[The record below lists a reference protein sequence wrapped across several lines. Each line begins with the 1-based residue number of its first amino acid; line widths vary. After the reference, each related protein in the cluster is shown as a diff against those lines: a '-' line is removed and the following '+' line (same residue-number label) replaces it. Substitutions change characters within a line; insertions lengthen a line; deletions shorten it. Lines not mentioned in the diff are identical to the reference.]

1 MFFKNPT
8 EFYPRPDAS
17 RNIKHEFLDK
27 VRFAGDVYL
36 RLKRRV
42 PLDVESP
49 ETIECDWGIRSVGKR
64 NQTS

>member
-49 ETIECDWGIRSVGKR
+49 ETIECDWGLAASEKGIK
-64 NQTS
+64 TS

>member
-49 ETIECDWGIRSVGKR
+49 ETIECDWGISSVGKR